1 MVYHVYFLSN
11 PNFQYNL
18 EVTPLFR
25 EENTLYKRLTT
36 IVFSNFLANKLNL
49 TGES

>member
-11 PNFQYNL
+11 PNL
-18 EVTPLFR
+18 ELTPLFR

-49 TGES
+49 TGEG